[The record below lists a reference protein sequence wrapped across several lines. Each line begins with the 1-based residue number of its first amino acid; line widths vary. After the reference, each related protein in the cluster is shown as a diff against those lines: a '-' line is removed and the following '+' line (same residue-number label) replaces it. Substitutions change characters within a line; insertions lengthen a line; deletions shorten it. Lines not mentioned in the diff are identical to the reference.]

1 MVFEHSDLFKDLRQD
16 VRRPVEVERRDES
29 VPLHLDQVLLRKLF
43 RADEKLE
50 AVQGPDAEVL
60 EPA

>member
-29 VPLHLDQVLLRKLF
+29 VPLHLDQVVFRKLF
-43 RADEKLE
+43 QADEKLE
-50 AVQGPDAEVL
+50 PVQGPDAEVL